1 VKNNFLRLTPD
12 RASKRGTAW
21 AKSAIGNN
29 WGADSANDEEIS
41 ATMTF
46 RISGQGAKLFGDG
59 IGLWLTQLSRQTAGE
74 LHGITSDFVGL
85 GIVIDTFKNVEHGS
99 KHRDIT
105 VMLNDGTIPYKIGDN
120 DDPIGCNVAG
130 LRFHEE
136 RDDFSVFNTSRLR
149 ILLNRDRLILEVDA
163 GSKNEWTTCVTVND
177 LDKKLPK
184 NWLRKARFGISG
196 TTGQLAD
203 NHDILSLQ
211 VHDSH
216 SEGKIAAVRQH
227 VLLNEGSDEIT
238 KVVHDLEHQLTS
250 IVEKLENTISKLQKQ
265 EAAVEQRVID
275 LEKTMKETL
284 GKEFMQKME
293 ARITNLERKLD
304 RKMQNTINSKIEKD
318 FAGLDTGGWKKPFIF
333 LIIMLAILGGLGYKK
348 YRYLIKSHLL

>member
-1 VKNNFLRLTPD
+1 
-12 RASKRGTAW
+12 
-21 AKSAIGNN
+21 
-29 WGADSANDEEIS
+29 
-41 ATMTF
+41 MTF

-74 LHGITSDFVGL
+74 LHGITSDFLGVG
-85 GIVIDTFKNVEHGS
+85 IIIDTFKNVEHGS

-105 VMLNDGTIPYKIGDN
+105 IMVNNGEEAYKIGDS
-120 DDPIGCNVAG
+120 DDPIGCNIAG

-149 ILLNRDRLILEVDA
+149 LLLNRDRLIIEIDA
-163 GSKNEWTTCVTVND
+163 GSTNEWETCATISQ

-216 SEGKIAAVRQH
+216 SEGKVAAVRQH
-227 VLLNEGSDEIT
+227 VLLNEGADELT
-238 KVVHDLEHQLTS
+238 KIVHDLEHQLTS

-265 EAAVEQRVID
+265 EGVLEDRINE
-275 LEKTMKETL
+275 LEKDMKKSL
-284 GKEFMQKME
+284 GKEFMAKME
-293 ARITNLERKLD
+293 QRTTNLERKMD
-304 RKMQNTINSKIEKD
+304 RKMQNTINAKVED
-318 FAGLDTGGWKKPFIF
+318 ATANFDTGGWKKPFVMMIV
-333 LIIMLAILGGLGYKK
+333 LIVLVGGFGYKK